1 MQTESRLTIRSG
13 GYFFCRCFIS
23 VIGVI
28 GVIGTTLSCSTY
40 YTYNTYNNKGYPKTD
55 SLLMSVDTI
64 LKIHSELEA
73 KTTSIKSAVALCHIT
88 QAEIK
93 MIDLAAYL
101 GRNVEALNISK
112 SVSNLKVNK
121 WSNI

>member
-1 MQTESRLTIRSG
+1 MGIM
-13 GYFFCRCFIS
+13 
-23 VIGVI
+23 
-28 GVIGTTLSCSTY
+28 LSYSTY
-40 YTYNTYNNKGYPKTD
+40 YIYNTYNNKGYPKTD

-64 LKIHSELEA
+64 LKIHSKLEA
-73 KTTSIKSAVALCHIT
+73 KTTKIKSVVALRHIT
-88 QAEIK
+88 QAEVK
-93 MIDLAAYL
+93 AIDLTAYR

>member
-1 MQTESRLTIRSG
+1 MGIM
-13 GYFFCRCFIS
+13 
-23 VIGVI
+23 
-28 GVIGTTLSCSTY
+28 LSYNTY

-55 SLLMSVDTI
+55 SLLTSVDTI
-64 LKIHSELEA
+64 LKIHSKLEA

-93 MIDLAAYL
+93 MIDLAAYR